1 MIERLGRSI
10 RARLALFASVAMAL
24 LCLAAGS
31 FFLWVGHTTA
41 VDIRTREVT
50 TAALHVGHDI
60 QRNHR
65 HSLTN
70 FDLKGIQVIDAT
82 GRVVASTPNLEGKPR
97 LTAVVPNP
105 NSPSRT
111 DLLCELPQLG
121 DECHITAAVRVYD
134 EAGDWFV
141 YAYDSTV
148 PWYIHPS
155 VIAALIVLTVLLV
168 AITWFGVSKVV
179 ARTLA
184 PVNQITRRLTDIN
197 YGDEIMRV
205 PVPEKA
211 EEIKALADAA
221 NFMLAR
227 LEGAMEQ
234 QRRFASDASHD
245 LRSPIT
251 AMRAELEAAMLAP
264 EETDW
269 CETGGK
275 LMASLDRLQNI
286 VADLL
291 TLARLEAGAPSRLE
305 SVDLAELVAAE
316 TTRPRSK
323 KIVTALQPGVVVTGN
338 RLKLARLLTNLLD
351 NAERHAESTII
362 VTLRR
367 NEQALLE
374 VLDDGAG
381 IAPDQRDVVFRR
393 FTRLDASRSRD
404 AGGTGLGLPIAREIA
419 QAHNGTLTIEDSDIG
434 ARFVLRLPIRKE

>member
-24 LCLAAGS
+24 LCLAAGAL
-31 FFLWVGHTTA
+31 FLWVGHRMA
-41 VDIRTREVT
+41 VDIRTKEVT
-50 TAALHVGHDI
+50 SAALHVGHDV
-60 QRNHR
+60 QRNHVR
-65 HSLTN
+65 SLTG
-70 FDLKGIQVIDAT
+70 FDLKGLQVIDST
-82 GRVVASTPNLEGKPR
+82 GQVVASSPNLEGLPR
-97 LTAVVPNP
+97 LTTVAPDP

-111 DLLCELPQLG
+111 DVLCRLPQL
-121 DECHITAAVRVYD
+121 DNDCHITAAVRIFD
-134 EAGDWFV
+134 ESGDWFV
-141 YAYDSTV
+141 YAYDATV
-148 PWYIHPS
+148 PWYIHPYVLAVLAVVS
-155 VIAALIVLTVLLV
+155 AALV

-184 PVNQITRRLTDIN
+184 PVNQITHRLTEIN
-197 YGDEIMRV
+197 YGDETMRV

-211 EEIKALADAA
+211 EEIKALAEAA
-221 NFMLAR
+221 NRTLAR
-227 LEGAMEQ
+227 LEAAMDQ

-251 AMRAELEAAMLAP
+251 AMRAELESAMLAP
-264 EETDW
+264 DETDW
-269 CETGGK
+269 RETGGK

-323 KIVTALQPGVVVTGN
+323 KIVTALQPGVVVTGD

-367 NEQALLE
+367 NEEAVLE

-381 IAPDQRDVVFRR
+381 IAQDQREVVFRR

-419 QAHNGTLTIEDSDIG
+419 QAHRGTLKIEDSDTG